1 MVNKA
6 PWLASNVA
14 GEVLVRRAEILAQ
27 NAKTMI
33 VDGRWEAAGAYAALG
48 SQLMLLSATSQLRFL
63 NAAGGTIFTFT
74 NTFPYNQWMRVEGMV
89 LAGRRALADWRRAS

>member
-27 NAKTMI
+27 NAETMI
-33 VDGRWEAAGAYAALG
+33 VDGRWEAAGA
-48 SQLMLLSATSQLRFL
+48 
-63 NAAGGTIFTFT
+63 
-74 NTFPYNQWMRVEGMV
+74 
-89 LAGRRALADWRRAS
+89 